1 MSEQNEQQQHAQQ
14 YREPSALRSL
24 LTFNSLGIL
33 LLIGALGVSLL
44 RVMTI
49 EKTYFD
55 SSKKTIRIAHW
66 QLELGFREALQGVI
80 NAYEKEHP
88 DVRVIQM
95 PVTEKVY
102 AQWLNTHM
110 ISGTAPDLLEMGF
123 AKLASDDQYRAR
135 FLLPIT
141 ELIDSPNPYNKGTP
155 LESLPWRE
163 TFIDGMRG
171 GYSAS
176 LQDYYAAPTSFF
188 SVRMFY
194 NKQMLREATGSDTPP
209 RTFGELMAVCAKVRE
224 LGTRTGRS
232 LVPISSGSS
241 NAGML
246 LDRYNVPFT
255 SSYEAALD
263 EDLSG
268 NITQMETYAGLT
280 AGLVSMNDPAVKAMF
295 ECQKRLAT
303 EFPNGFMAVGRDQAA
318 FMFVQGNAAF
328 ITTGSWDG
336 MSLFQQSKFDVG
348 VINIPIPGQGEEWS
362 QYVTGRGNE
371 ATTAGG
377 AAFAL
382 YKFSRNIDTAIDF
395 LRFLTSLKQ
404 NENFNAA
411 AEWLPIIL
419 GGKPSERMKAFMPD
433 PRGFSSA
440 VDFRFGNYVQ
450 TVYVGQYWRYLQNEI
465 GYDEFSSKVTE
476 ALKNPVYGGDRAWS
490 KEADDRRR
498 WCRNQERVLAVQA
511 MRQIIEPTATDADR
525 KFRTALSQQV
535 AANNGRDWA
544 AFFERVREK
553 PIGKE

>member
-1 MSEQNEQQQHAQQ
+1 MSEQQ
-14 YREPSALRSL
+14 PPKGLRAY
-24 LTFNSLGIL
+24 LTANVLGML
-33 LLIGALGVSLL
+33 VLIGALGVSMV

-49 EKTYFD
+49 EKAYFD
-55 SSKKTIRIAHW
+55 SSKKTIRISHW

-80 NAYEKEHP
+80 DAYEKLHP

-135 FLLPIT
+135 FLQPIT
-141 ELIDSPNPYNKGTP
+141 ELIDLPNPYNKGTP
-155 LESLPWRE
+155 LEALPWRE

-176 LQDYYAAPTSFF
+176 LQDYYAAPCSFF
-188 SVRMFY
+188 SVRMYY
-194 NKQMLREATGSDTPP
+194 NKGLLREATGSDTPP
-209 RTFGELMAVCAKVRE
+209 ATFGQLMAVCTKVRE
-224 LGTRTGRS
+224 LGVRTGRS

-241 NAGML
+241 NSGML

-268 NITQMETYAGLT
+268 NVTQMETYAGLT
-280 AGLVSMNDPAVKAMF
+280 TGLVSMNDPAVKALY
-295 ECQKRLAT
+295 ECQKRLAQ

-336 MSLFQQSKFDVG
+336 MSLFKQSKFDVG
-348 VINIPIPGQGEEWS
+348 VIDIPLPGPGEEWS
-362 QYVTGRGNE
+362 QYITGRGNE

-395 LRFLTSLKQ
+395 LRFLTSLRQ

-411 AEWLPIIL
+411 AEWLPIVL
-419 GGKPSERMKAFMPD
+419 GGKPSERMKPFMPD
-433 PRGFSSA
+433 PRGFSSS

-465 GYDEFSSKVTE
+465 GYDEFASNVTE
-476 ALKNPVYGGDRAWS
+476 ALKSPVYGGDRAWS

-498 WCRNQERVLAVQA
+498 WCRNQERVLAIQA
-511 MRQIIEPTATDADR
+511 MRQILEPTAADAER

-544 AFFERVREK
+544 AYFERVREK
-553 PIGKE
+553 PLGQE

>member
-1 MSEQNEQQQHAQQ
+1 MSEQQPPQG
-14 YREPSALRSL
+14 LRAY
-24 LTFNSLGIL
+24 LTANVLGTL
-33 LLIGALGVSLL
+33 VLIGALGVSLL

-49 EKTYFD
+49 EQTYFD
-55 SSKKTIRIAHW
+55 STKKTIRISHW

-80 NAYEKEHP
+80 NAYEKQHP
-88 DVRVIQM
+88 DVRVMQM

-135 FLLPIT
+135 FLQPIT
-141 ELIDSPNPYNKGTP
+141 ELIDLPNPYNKGTP
-155 LESLPWRE
+155 LEALPWRE

-176 LQDYYAAPTSFF
+176 LQDYYAAPCSFF

-194 NKQMLREATGSDTPP
+194 NKQLLREATGSDTPP
-209 RTFGELMAVCAKVRE
+209 RTFGQLMAICSKVRE

-232 LVPISSGSS
+232 LVPISSGMS
-241 NAGML
+241 NSGML
-246 LDRYNVPFT
+246 LDRYIVPFT
-255 SSYEAALD
+255 SSYEATLD

-268 NITQMETYAGLT
+268 NVTQMETYAGLT
-280 AGLVSMNDPAVKAMF
+280 TGLVSMQDPSVKALF
-295 ECQKRLAT
+295 ECQRRLAK
-303 EFPNGFMAVGRDQAA
+303 EFPSGFTAVGRDQVA

-328 ITTGSWDG
+328 MTTGSWDG

-348 VINIPIPGQGEEWS
+348 VIDIPLPGPGEEWS

-411 AEWLPIIL
+411 AEWLPIVL
-419 GGKPSERMKAFMPD
+419 GGKPTERMKPFMPD

-440 VDFRFGNYVQ
+440 LDFRFGNYVQ
-450 TVYVGQYWRYLQNEI
+450 TVFSGQSSRYLQGEI
-465 GYDEFSSKVTE
+465 NYDDFSKQVTD
-476 ALKNPVYGGDRAWS
+476 ALNNPIYGGDRAWA

-511 MRQIIEPTATDADR
+511 MRQILEPTATDAPR

-535 AANNGRDWA
+535 AANNGRDWVN
-544 AFFERVREK
+544 FFERVREK